1 MELPFIISFNQMT
14 EKTKHR
20 ASTFARRKELVGIT
34 YRLIASRGLEGLR
47 TRDVAEAAAIDTGT
61 LHYHFPSKELLIQAV
76 IEHLNEEFR
85 ANRSERDNQP
95 SSASDELR
103 DEVFDVVSRV
113 QESPQQLVVMLD
125 FVVRASRDNA
135 VAEIL
140 GRTQKEWNDSLAG
153 LFRRGIEQG
162 LFRSDVHPGTGASL
176 LRAQLIGLA
185 MVSLMAPAQAR
196 DLASALLAQLQS
208 WLAKPRTT

>member
-1 MELPFIISFNQMT
+1 MISFNQMT
-14 EKTKHR
+14 ENTKHR
-20 ASTFARRKELVGIT
+20 PSTFARRKELVGIT
-34 YRLIASRGLEGLR
+34 YSLIATRGLEGLR

-76 IEHLNEEFR
+76 VERLNEEFR
-85 ANRSERDNQP
+85 ANRSGRDDPP
-95 SSASDELR
+95 SNASDELR
-103 DEVFDVVSRV
+103 NEVFDVVSRV

-125 FVVRASRDNA
+125 FVVRASRDSA

-153 LFRRGIEQG
+153 LFSRGIEQG
-162 LFRSDVHPGTGASL
+162 LFRSDVHPETGASL

-196 DLASALLAQLQS
+196 DLASALLMQLQS
-208 WLAKPRTT
+208 WLAKPQST

>member
-1 MELPFIISFNQMT
+1 MISFNQMT

-61 LHYHFPSKELLIQAV
+61 LHYHFSSKELLIQAV

-85 ANRSERDNQP
+85 ANRSGRDNPP

-113 QESPQQLVVMLD
+113 QESPGQLVVMLD
-125 FVVRASRDNA
+125 FVVRASRDDA

-162 LFRSDVHPGTGASL
+162 LFRSDVHPETAASL

-185 MVSLMAPAQAR
+185 MVSLMEPAQAR

-208 WLAKPRTT
+208 WLAKPQTA